1 MFDIDG
7 ENEVG
12 MGILINA
19 SSKLKPNYVHWQWD
33 YPITLI

>member
-19 SSKLKPNYVHWQWD
+19 SSKLKPAMYTDNGT
-33 YPITLI
+33 TLI